1 MLTNV
6 DQDWRGFPFFP
17 ISEFLHASRLFSLAE
32 EGEKSQENVYKIQ
45 IKLHRSVDVK
55 LSVAF
60 KSSHA
65 ELFDHVHIVSGNAE
79 EQEEYGAVYDY
90 FHRAASQQ
98 EHIYQAYDDRHQQ
111 GNHQHRAPAGKVAL
125 ASVAVDGESAEE
137 GSSGEE

>member
-1 MLTNV
+1 MLTRTGGV
-6 DQDWRGFPFFP
+6 FPFFP

-65 ELFDHVHIVSGNAE
+65 ELFDQNHISGNAE

-111 GNHQHRAPAGKVAL
+111 V
-125 ASVAVDGESAEE
+125 
-137 GSSGEE
+137 